1 MIYDDLDDFF
11 FLIFFQEDSKIVSE
25 QIEKELAEKQEAIVR
40 ESIRANKNKMRDQYM
55 SAHLDGLR
63 NHRVWE

>member
-1 MIYDDLDDFF
+1 MN
-11 FLIFFQEDSKIVSE
+11 E
-25 QIEKELAEKQEAIVR
+25 QIEKELAEKQDAITR
-40 ESIRANKNKMRDQYM
+40 ESIRANKNKIRDQYM